1 MTHRDSNLGHPERTQ
16 LDMEVILSEE
26 DNTIYVKLT
35 GFEDLE
41 QADNYASY
49 LHENLPLLLF
59 ETEVKH

>member
-1 MTHRDSNLGHPERTQ
+1 MTYQDTGLSDPEKTQ

-26 DNTIYVKLT
+26 DNAIYVKLT

-41 QADNYASY
+41 QADNYAAY

-59 ETEVKH
+59 ETEIKH

>member
-1 MTHRDSNLGHPERTQ
+1 MNSHDTRLNDPDKTQ